1 MKQLKKVVVG
11 LMSAAL
17 MASAVFAI
25 AAGDSDAIAE
35 RLQPVGK
42 VCMAGDDCA
51 GGASVVAAGEPRSGE
66 EIYTTKCAACHN
78 AGVGGA
84 PKIGDAGDWEARV
97 AQGMD
102 VLFDHAWNGF
112 NAMPPKGICMDC
124 TEDEMKATIEHMIP

>member
-1 MKQLKKVVVG
+1 
-11 LMSAAL
+11 

>member
-1 MKQLKKVVVG
+1 
-11 LMSAAL
+11 MSAAL